1 MRAIVHIFHRLYL
14 YLTVAAESVESLN
27 RIEPNQAV
35 CSLSLSS
42 PLLSSRLL
50 LGCPELA
57 LALGT
62 GHWALGTG
70 TYIGTVPR

>member
-27 RIEPNQAV
+27 RIEPTQAV

-50 LGCPELA
+50 LGCPERALA
-57 LALGT
+57 LAL
-62 GHWALGTG
+62 ALGTG